1 MSVELVVTIRD
12 EEKRRLTREFL
23 VYEPITL
30 TENDPII
37 EKCVKEAIDEF
48 KGVPD
53 DIKIKATMILR

>member
-1 MSVELVVTIRD
+1 MSIELVVTIKD

-23 VYEPITL
+23 IYETL
-30 TENDPII
+30 CLSPEDPVID
-37 EKCVKEAIDEF
+37 KCVKEAIDEF